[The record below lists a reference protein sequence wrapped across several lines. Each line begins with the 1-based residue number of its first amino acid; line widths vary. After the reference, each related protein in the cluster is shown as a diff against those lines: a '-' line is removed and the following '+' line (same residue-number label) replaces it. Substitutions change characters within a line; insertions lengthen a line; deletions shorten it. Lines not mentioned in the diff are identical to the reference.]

1 MRATMPRAP
10 SGKLKNHLSLIRE
23 DIFPSVMMIS
33 EAQKIRRNQPEKDR
47 NGVRTE
53 EMFSAGTLN
62 PVKNDTPKN
71 KAPIKTAPPIASA
84 ISFPFDLLSMTG
96 SELGVSGLQIFY

>member
-1 MRATMPRAP
+1 
-10 SGKLKNHLSLIRE
+10 
-23 DIFPSVMMIS
+23 
-33 EAQKIRRNQPEKDR
+33 
-47 NGVRTE
+47 
-53 EMFSAGTLN
+53 MFSAGTLN